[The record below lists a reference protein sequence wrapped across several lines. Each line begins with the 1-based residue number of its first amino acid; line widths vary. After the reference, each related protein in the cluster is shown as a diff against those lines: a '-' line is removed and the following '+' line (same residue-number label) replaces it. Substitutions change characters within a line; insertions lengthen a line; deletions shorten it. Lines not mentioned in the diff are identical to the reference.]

1 MKSIRTLRTLYQFMS
16 FGIMNNL
23 LNECL
28 GYMKIHFQK
37 KKLYFGHS
45 HRKMF
50 FFLEILISPLP
61 SSNKCILV
69 LNYFFLQYQYRQR
82 TPLSP
87 PYQRNKEIRT
97 KY

>member
-37 KKLYFGHS
+37 KQLYFGHC
-45 HRKMF
+45 HRKMV

-61 SSNKCILV
+61 SSKKCILV
-69 LNYFFLQYQYRQR
+69 LNDFF
-82 TPLSP
+82 
-87 PYQRNKEIRT
+87 
-97 KY
+97 